1 MIAWP
6 SAVGVPTLGNVGT
19 LGSPWM
25 TSGPEGRYIGAN
37 TLEVRM
43 TPDETPASPR
53 SAIVAANME
62 RREAEAH
69 VPGLRIDD
77 DGHVVHAKGSK

>member
-1 MIAWP
+1 MLI
-6 SAVGVPTLGNVGT
+6 T
-19 LGSPWM
+19 LGSRLM

-43 TPDETPASPR
+43 TPDETPASLTA
-53 SAIVAANME
+53 AIVAANAE
-62 RREAEAH
+62 RREAERQ